1 MSESM
6 VATRCRCLR
15 SKSSYGAFG
24 EDLEA
29 LESTM
34 GATTT
39 YWCLKTMGKAG
50 PDEHSVPVTNLPTT
64 TRASLARLCVEAPSD
79 TRHLR
84 W

>member
-1 MSESM
+1 MNELTAM
-6 VATRCRCLR
+6 EKCRCLR

-24 EDLEA
+24 EDLEE

-50 PDEHSVPVTNLPTT
+50 PDEHYVHKT
-64 TRASLARLCVEAPSD
+64 LCQLGRSCYESME
-79 TRHLR
+79 
-84 W
+84 